1 MYKLKP
7 VEKFITVE
15 SLNSAIDHTHKP
27 GFVFAGEMHNF
38 WEAVFVESGKAVA
51 SADEQIF
58 NLHTGQILF
67 HRPMQFHRIKTD
79 GQSPVHLRI
88 ISFSALG
95 IGMEEF
101 ERKCYDLN
109 SAEIKDYLNVFSLVG
124 EACASYEESNITNR
138 YSILSSKACAALES
152 FLLNLR
158 EHDESKMSE
167 LSNDERHYKEIVTV
181 MSENCE
187 KWLTIDDI
195 SELCRMSSS
204 NMKRIFSL
212 FNDIGVSKYFLSLK
226 IRRATEL
233 LRDNVP
239 SAEIAERLGFSSVN
253 YFYTTF
259 RRETGMTPKAYK
271 KQLK

>member
-7 VEKFITVE
+7 IEKFITVE
-15 SLNSAIDHTHKP
+15 ALNGALNNVHEP
-27 GFVFAGEMHNF
+27 GFIFAGEMHNF

-79 GQSPVHLRI
+79 GETPVHLRI
-88 ISFSALG
+88 ISFTAKG
-95 IGMEEF
+95 KGMKDF
-101 ERKCYDLN
+101 ERKCFDLTTN
-109 SAEIKDYLNVFSLVG
+109 EIKEYLKTFELIG
-124 EACASYEESNITNR
+124 EACKKYEENA
-138 YSILSSKACAALES
+138 YSTKYSVVSSKACASLEG

-158 EHDESKMSE
+158 EHDASEMSE
-167 LSNDERHYKEIVTV
+167 LSNDERHYKEIVTI

-187 KWLTIDDI
+187 KWLTVDDI
-195 SELCRMSSS
+195 SALCRMSSS
-204 NMKRIFSL
+204 NMKRVFAL
-212 FNDIGVSKYFLSLK
+212 FNDTGISKYFLSLK

-233 LRDNVP
+233 LRENVP

>member
-7 VEKFITVE
+7 IEKFISVD
-15 SLNSAIDHTHKP
+15 SLNCALNCKHDP

-58 NLHTGQILF
+58 NIHTGQILF
-67 HRPMQFHRIKTD
+67 HKPMQFHRIKTD

-88 ISFSALG
+88 ISFSAAGL
-95 IGMEEF
+95 GMEDF
-101 ERKCYDLN
+101 ERKYFELS
-109 SAEIKDYLNVFSLVG
+109 SAEIKDYLNVFNLIK
-124 EACASYEESNITNR
+124 EACDNYEETKNSSK
-138 YSILSSKACAALES
+138 YSILSSKASSALES

-158 EHDESKMSE
+158 EHDASKLNE

-187 KWLTIDDI
+187 KWLTVDDI
-195 SELCRMSSS
+195 SALCRMSSS

-212 FNDIGVSKYFLSLK
+212 YNDIGVSKYFLSLK
-226 IRRATEL
+226 IRRSTEL
-233 LRDNVP
+233 LRENLS

-259 RRETGMTPKAYK
+259 KRETGMTPKDYK